1 MNNDFKTKTT
11 KPQSPKTDTK
21 PVPLP
26 KKPLDLASH
35 PDAIEA
41 GLGNKLST
49 TPAAGGE
56 SLNNNSYTEPIGG
69 KRTKKPRRSPKQ
81 WFKDLSKKQKILLIV
96 SILILLIGGTAS
108 AYYLTRSEPA
118 PAPQA
123 VQPEPPKPTTEA
135 SKLTG
140 VQVKPE
146 MNKRSITAVMIE
158 NSTDARPQSGLADA
172 GVVFEAIAEGGITR
186 FLTLFQESQPKNL
199 GPVRSV
205 RPYYID
211 WLQGFDAA
219 VAHAGGSPDGLAKIR
234 NEGVKDLDQ
243 FANPVAYRREASRVS
258 PHNLYTSTA
267 ALDKLKTEKKFTST
281 NFDGFARKEEKASKT
296 PTAKSIDF
304 NISSFNFNPHYDY
317 VAKTNSYNRSLAG
330 VPHTDLNTKKQI
342 NVKVVVA
349 MIMNYGIAAN
359 GVNSAYNSI
368 GSGKV
373 YVFQDGNVTEGTWE
387 KTGSKKQV
395 VFKDKN
401 KKVIKL
407 NPGNTWISA
416 VGSATGVSYK

>member
-1 MNNDFKTKTT
+1 MNDDINIKTT
-11 KPQSPKTDTK
+11 KPKSPQPKVK
-21 PVPLP
+21 PIPTADE
-26 KKPLDLASH
+26 PLDLASH
-35 PDAIEA
+35 PDAIQA
-41 GLGNKLST
+41 GLGNKTSTPPDSVGASTNDSSLS
-49 TPAAGGE
+49 
-56 SLNNNSYTEPIGG
+56 EPVGG

-81 WFKDLSKKQKILLIV
+81 WFKDLSKKQKILLITA
-96 SILILLIGGTAS
+96 ILLLLIGGSVS
-108 AYYLTRSEPA
+108 AYYLTKSEPA

-219 VAHAGGSPDGLAKIR
+219 VAHAGGSADGLAKIR

-243 FANPVAYRREASRVS
+243 FANPGAYRREASRVS

-267 ALDKLKTEKKFTST
+267 ELDKLKTQKKFNTT
-281 NFDGFARKEEKASKT
+281 DFKGFARKEEKASKT
-296 PTAKSIDF
+296 PTAKSLDF
-304 NISSFNFNPHYDY
+304 NISGFNFNPHYDY
-317 VAKTNSYNRSLAG
+317 VAKTNSYSRSLAG

-342 NVKVVVA
+342 QVKVVVA

-359 GVNSAYNSI
+359 GVNSSYNSI

-373 YVFQDGNVTEGTWE
+373 YVFQDGTVTEGTWE

-416 VGSATGVSYK
+416 VGSATGVTYK